1 MNTPAA
7 ERTSSDPYPAET
19 VLEQAFADGARADLR
34 GAASTAARTVRAAA
48 LTALLRGVRRPGTAA
63 GRDGAPALRLRG
75 ARVVGRLDLTGGG
88 VAPEILRIRFED
100 CEFDEPLVCADALL
114 PGLALARCRLPAVHA
129 DRIRVQGPL
138 ELLGCTIPGGVRLE
152 RARAETD
159 VVLTGST
166 WGPAA
171 DGRALAAEG
180 MVVSGALDLA
190 GTAASGTVFLA
201 GIRVAGP
208 VRLDDAAVR
217 APGGD
222 ALVLDRSV
230 LGDRL
235 QARRL
240 VVDGALRMFNADVAG
255 SVQLTGARLTHPDG
269 IALGASGATVRGAV
283 WCTAPFTAAGEVRL
297 TGAELRTRLDLS
309 GARIGHP
316 GGLKALA
323 LDRLSAS
330 DVSLHGLTVT
340 RGTVSAA
347 GIHVRDTL
355 DLRVERADELN
366 LDQGTVGVLL
376 DGPAHWPAR
385 AGLAGLSY
393 RALHPVLPAAERLR
407 WLARDPSAEATAQP
421 YEQLA
426 QHYTALGRPLDARKV
441 RYAAQRRHRAA
452 LSGPIRWWEGVLQVT
467 VGYGFRPWR
476 ALGWL
481 AALVVLGTVVFG
493 SVPPTALEP
502 EKAPRFQAAAYTL
515 DLLLPLV
522 NLGQETAFQPVGATQ
537 WFGYALVG
545 IGWVLASAV
554 GLGLGRSLSG
564 S

>member
-1 MNTPAA
+1 MNTLPAA
-7 ERTSSDPYPAET
+7 RTSCDPYPAET
-19 VLEQAFADGARADLR
+19 VLEQAFAAGARADLR
-34 GAASTAARTVRAAA
+34 GETSAAARTVRAAA
-48 LTALLRGVRRPGTAA
+48 LAALLRGARGPAAAA
-63 GRDGAPALRLRG
+63 GRATPALWLRG
-75 ARVVGRLDLTGGG
+75 ARVIGRLDLTGGG
-88 VAPEILRIRFED
+88 VAPEILRIRFEE
-100 CEFDEPLVCADALL
+100 CEFDEPLVCTDAVL
-114 PGLALARCRLPAVHA
+114 PGLALTGCRAPAIEA

-138 ELLGCTIPGGVRLE
+138 ELRRCTVPAGVRLE

-159 VVLTGST
+159 VLLTGST
-166 WGPAA
+166 LGPGPE
-171 DGRALAAEG
+171 GRALAAEG
-180 MVVSGALDLA
+180 LAVGGALDL
-190 GTAASGTVFLA
+190 SGTVASGAVYLA
-201 GIRVAGP
+201 GVRVAGP
-208 VRLDDAAVR
+208 VRLDDADVR

-222 ALVLDRSV
+222 ALTLDRAV

-235 QARRL
+235 LARRL
-240 VVDGALRMFNADVAG
+240 VVEGGLRMFNADVAG
-255 SVQLTGARLTHPDG
+255 SVRLTGARLSHPGG
-269 IALGASGATVRGAV
+269 IALGASGATVRGAL
-283 WCTAPFTAAGEVRL
+283 WCTAPFTASGEVRL

-316 GGLKALA
+316 GALTA
-323 LDRLSAS
+323 LSLDRLSAS
-330 DVSLHGLTVT
+330 DVCLRGLTVT
-340 RGTVSAA
+340 RGTVTAE

-355 DLRVERADELN
+355 DLRIDRADELKV
-366 LDQGTVGVLL
+366 DQGTVGVLL
-376 DGPAHWPAR
+376 DGPTHWPAR

-407 WLARDPSAEATAQP
+407 WLARDPSAEAAAQP

-441 RYAAQRRHRAA
+441 RFAAQRRHRAA
-452 LSGPIRWWEGVLQVT
+452 LSGPARWWEGVLQAT

-481 AALVVLGTVVFG
+481 AALVVLGAVVFG
-493 SVPPTALEP
+493 AVPPTALEP
-502 EKAPRFQAAAYTL
+502 EKAPRFHAAAYTL

-522 NLGQETAFQPVGATQ
+522 NLGQETAYQPGGATT

-554 GLGLGRSLSG
+554 ALGLGRSLSR